1 MKFLKIS
8 LVFSAFIALVPSVSN
23 AASCAVS
30 SPNGSSVTAEKA
42 PKIITRCP
50 VGIRRQVSPD
60 EPFAHKRENPYSMDC
75 DLGFNLPG
83 FGINI
88 GMGDIN
94 FCSIAQ
100 TIAGPAA
107 NKWNGAM
114 SDVDKWTNWDVNG
127 DITSGCATVNGVTT
141 CHNSGGTSGLANGAA
156 NSIDNKLNNTGG
168 SSSSGSSV
176 NQQIINSTQDPTFK
190 FENGLPIYSPPY
202 SNL

>member
-1 MKFLKIS
+1 MKFKKESIGL
-8 LVFSAFIALVPSVSN
+8 LFVFVGTIIPITSN
-23 AASCAVS
+23 AASCAVT
-30 SPNGSSVTAEKA
+30 SPSGSSATAEKA

-50 VGIRRQVSPD
+50 VNMRREVLP
-60 EPFAHKRENPYSMDC
+60 EENFAYKRENPYSMDC

-83 FGINI
+83 FDFMI

-107 NKWNGAM
+107 DKWNGAM

-127 DITSGCATVNGVTT
+127 DIASGCVTVNGVTE
-141 CHNSGGTSGLANGAA
+141 CHNSGGVNGVANGAS
-156 NSIDNKLNNTGG
+156 NSLDNKLNNSG
-168 SSSSGSSV
+168 SSSGSSV
-176 NQQIINSTQDPTFK
+176 NQQITNSTQDPTFQ